1 MNFAKW
7 GISLAEM
14 KSENWPSVPIH
25 SVAAEEIWYRAVS
38 VSAPVG
44 IVFRWICQL
53 RAAPYSYD
61 WIDNLGRQSPRD
73 LAENP
78 EPLRIGQSVMTV
90 FRVEDFSPDSFLTII
105 PLGRSA
111 LFSDLRI
118 TYLCVAGEECQTRLL
133 VRVQICYS
141 RHLLRPLICAFLPLG
156 DLVMMRKQLLT
167 LKHLAER
174 FSQDENRYLKV
185 RRHAADSH
193 P

>member
-14 KSENWPSVPIH
+14 KSEKWPSAPVH

-61 WIDNLGRQSPRD
+61 WIDNLGCQSPRH
-73 LAENP
+73 LADKP

-90 FRVEDFSPDSFLTII
+90 FRLEDFSVDSFLTII
-105 PLGRSA
+105 PWSERGA
-111 LFSDLRI
+111 LFSGLRI
-118 TYLCVAGEECQTRLL
+118 TYLCLAVEESQTRLV
-133 VRVQICYS
+133 VRVQICYP
-141 RHLLRPLICAFLPLG
+141 RHLLRPLIRAFLPWG

-174 FSQDENRYLKV
+174 SWQE
-185 RRHAADSH
+185 
-193 P
+193 